1 MPLQLLVV
9 DWDALLQTAWASIAA
24 GLGITLA
31 FSVAIY
37 GAVRTVELRR
47 DERPIAASLAATLML
62 LGLAVSVA
70 AIVFGVIVMTTK

>member
-1 MPLQLLVV
+1 MPSLLSVV
-9 DWDALLQTAWASIAA
+9 DWNALLQTAWASVAA

-47 DERPIAASLAATLML
+47 DERPMAASLAGALML

-70 AIVFGVIVMTTK
+70 GIVFGVIVMTTK